1 MMRELTLQE
10 EAQLVSKSK
19 LESLES
25 GTRIAVK
32 WSDGVGP
39 YAYTL
44 KFSPTGLPFAVD
56 QWGSD
61 HLLSFIGFDEQHER
75 VILAS

>member
-1 MMRELTLQE
+1 MRELTPQE
-10 EAQLVSKSK
+10 EANLVSKSTLTT
-19 LESLES
+19 LEP

-32 WSDGVGP
+32 WPDGVGP

-44 KFSPTGLPFAVD
+44 KFSDTGLPFAVD

-61 HLLSFIGFDEQHER
+61 HLLSFIGFEEHHER